1 MLAATS
7 PGGLLLV
14 TGILIRLVKDIIEV
28 VRELSLTAVHSEGM
42 LPTPTTTDRL
52 LGPLLK
58 PFQNLPLRQWRNQ

>member
-14 TGILIRLVKDIIEV
+14 TGILIRLVKDMIEV
-28 VRELSLTAVHSEGM
+28 VRELSVTAFQSEGM
-42 LPTPTTTDRL
+42 TPTTTDRL

-58 PFQNLPLRQWRNQ
+58 PSQNLPLRPWRNQ